1 MKKNVLLLAFCTVSL
16 LINAT
21 VIWDETF
28 NYTVSNLAL
37 ETSWTTPAPAPA
49 VNPTSGVLTTGTG
62 KNIVSPALTYSNT
75 GGTYILSGI
84 GKTINND
91 YSAGADYKSYKPF
104 TTTPV
109 TSGVVYLTFIYNAG
123 VTQVQTAS
131 EVFGMATGT
140 SSGPKVWVG
149 KGLTVGT
156 YRFCTTRASTSS
168 ADYHWG
174 TTEFTDVNAS
184 VLVVLKYDFSTN
196 ISSVYLNPVIGG
208 TEPGTPEV
216 SDGTSTAYRTSLNN
230 LWFRNTGSSASK
242 FNLSGVRVS
251 TSWSEAIEA
260 SATGSILSVPV
271 VGTATDITATGFTAN
286 WTPVSFA
293 TGYDVKVYQGTTLI
307 NTTNISGQTSASLA
321 VSGLTQGNS
330 YTYKVIANGNGTTYN
345 DSPLSPASTA
355 FSTTGVN
362 AIDFIL
368 TDFGDGAWGTI
379 ATTAY
384 ATGTYPSS
392 TVNGFNLVK
401 TYLLSGSLTCTAG
414 ETHTNR
420 ILLGKNTENAA
431 IEFPALKTVG
441 SVEIHAA
448 TGTAGNSFRLEEWAN
463 NQWQVIGIYT
473 TIKSPDSIYIIPL
486 ARNYDTKLR
495 IANNTSSGLY
505 VYKIKTLTLQQT
517 LDLNVQSSSPVEGE
531 VCFSNLKKKLTFTFN
546 KNIVAGTGTITLN
559 NTSIPL
565 SDCIISNN
573 VVTIPVSLTTTS
585 SSNKNYTLTIP
596 DGTFAEAANVSNLS
610 KSFVVNFQT
619 LHSVAYPANYNGLLD
634 VVYKNV
640 NSTNCRMD
648 VYYPT
653 DVTSPVPVVINMH
666 GGGWNH
672 GTKEEQGGFNMY
684 FNMGYAVA
692 NVEYRM
698 TGEAKAPAAVE
709 DIRGAMIYL
718 LNHAAELNIDKN
730 RIIYQGASAGGHLAL
745 IGGYLRKNKI
755 YDNDCVPYTGDFNI
769 MAVID
774 KYGPSDLPNFMF
786 YGSLVDWL
794 GTQAT
799 NAAYIQTLSPLAY
812 VDANTPPTYIIHGDA
827 DPTVPYTQSVTLQA
841 ALQAAG
847 VKNKFTTVPGGGH
860 GGFNDAY
867 NTQSENEITAF
878 LNEIKS
884 TVTEVKNVTNTH
896 DIKIKL
902 TGNQITIES
911 PDVTNTTVFDYM
923 GKVMFQSGKTSFTIS
938 QNGLFIIKA
947 KNLQSESVFKV
958 FVK

>member
-1 MKKNVLLLAFCTVSL
+1 
-16 LINAT
+16 
-21 VIWDETF
+21 
-28 NYTVSNLAL
+28 
-37 ETSWTTPAPAPA
+37 
-49 VNPTSGVLTTGTG
+49 
-62 KNIVSPALTYSNT
+62 
-75 GGTYILSGI
+75 
-84 GKTINND
+84 
-91 YSAGADYKSYKPF
+91 
-104 TTTPV
+104 
-109 TSGVVYLTFIYNAG
+109 
-123 VTQVQTAS
+123 
-131 EVFGMATGT
+131 
-140 SSGPKVWVG
+140 
-149 KGLTVGT
+149 
-156 YRFCTTRASTSS
+156 
-168 ADYHWG
+168 
-174 TTEFTDVNAS
+174 
-184 VLVVLKYDFSTN
+184 
-196 ISSVYLNPVIGG
+196 
-208 TEPGTPEV
+208 
-216 SDGTSTAYRTSLNN
+216 
-230 LWFRNTGSSASK
+230 
-242 FNLSGVRVS
+242 
-251 TSWSEAIEA
+251 
-260 SATGSILSVPV
+260 
-271 VGTATDITATGFTAN
+271 
-286 WTPVSFA
+286 
-293 TGYDVKVYQGTTLI
+293 
-307 NTTNISGQTSASLA
+307 
-321 VSGLTQGNS
+321 
-330 YTYKVIANGNGTTYN
+330 
-345 DSPLSPASTA
+345 
-355 FSTTGVN
+355 
-362 AIDFIL
+362 
-368 TDFGDGAWGTI
+368 
-379 ATTAY
+379 
-384 ATGTYPSS
+384 
-392 TVNGFNLVK
+392 
-401 TYLLSGSLTCTAG
+401 
-414 ETHTNR
+414 
-420 ILLGKNTENAA
+420 
-431 IEFPALKTVG
+431 
-441 SVEIHAA
+441 
-448 TGTAGNSFRLEEWAN
+448 
-463 NQWQVIGIYT
+463 
-473 TIKSPDSIYIIPL
+473 
-486 ARNYDTKLR
+486 
-495 IANNTSSGLY
+495 
-505 VYKIKTLTLQQT
+505 LTLQQT

-559 NTSIPL
+559 NISIPL
-565 SDCIISNN
+565 NDCIISNN

-799 NAAYIQTLSPLAY
+799 NAAYIETLSPLAY

-923 GKVMFQSGKTSFTIS
+923 GKVMFQTGKTSFTIS
-938 QNGLFIIKA
+938 QNGIFIIKV
-947 KNLQSESVFKV
+947 KKLQSESVFKV